1 MKARTNS
8 WCAIWDWDGVVI
20 DSSAHHRES
29 WRRLAA
35 ENALMLPP
43 DSFNRGFGMKNER
56 IIPEILGWSQDPE
69 EIARLTQRK
78 AELYRDVIAERGI
91 EPLPGVAEWLGELR
105 SASVPCAIASS
116 TSFLNIKCILD
127 LLGWGDRF
135 DAIVSAE
142 DVARGK
148 PDPQVFLLAAEKTG
162 TPPERCVVFEDAHVG
177 IEAARAAGMKVVAVA
192 TTHAPDA
199 LRNADRVVHR
209 LDELTLEEIAEWF

>member
-69 EIARLTQRK
+69 EIARLC
-78 AELYRDVIAERGI
+78 RGTARRARLLAVPAGAI
-91 EPLPGVAEWLGELR
+91 RAHAVRPYELGE
-105 SASVPCAIASS
+105 AKHVPS
-116 TSFLNIKCILD
+116 
-127 LLGWGDRF
+127 
-135 DAIVSAE
+135 
-142 DVARGK
+142 
-148 PDPQVFLLAAEKTG
+148 
-162 TPPERCVVFEDAHVG
+162 
-177 IEAARAAGMKVVAVA
+177 
-192 TTHAPDA
+192 
-199 LRNADRVVHR
+199 
-209 LDELTLEEIAEWF
+209 